1 MKRCFGLLVAGCC
14 SVLAT
19 ARNSASTKDPFDWD
33 SITPSDDLEYHDC
46 YGEYKCA
53 RLQVPLNW
61 LNETDAR
68 VATIAMIK
76 LPAVVPD
83 HDPTFGG
90 AIFTNPGGPGG
101 SGVDFLLA
109 MGRYLR
115 YTADKPGR
123 RHYEIVSFDPR
134 GIGRT
139 LPASDCFDNNL
150 LARDAFLLEN
160 RGNGALTNGD
170 GVIAYSM
177 AIMDAFGQRCQQAGD
192 AMAYV
197 GTPNVARDMVEM
209 VDQVDELRKREA
221 AARERKSKSKGKG
234 EGEGEGDDSDVRT
247 ELKKRSA
254 PRRKPAELGDEP
266 GDVPR
271 LQYIGFSYG
280 TVLGNYFASM
290 FPGRV
295 GRLIL
300 DGVCNIQDY
309 ATGPGWL
316 TNTVDSDEIFDNF
329 FQGCAAAGPDV
340 CALARP
346 SDTKGASDIRRRFD
360 SFLSEL
366 DQKPRSVLLD
376 SGDVV
381 VVTSW
386 DVLILAGRVL
396 YNPLPLFKVLARRLD
411 EFLAG
416 DLTQMAVMALGLG
429 MVPAMQDA
437 CPLDRA
443 NATQPK
449 PSIVI
454 EAQNAVVCADGDD
467 VSANDLAWW
476 RRYVRSQLDASRV
489 FGATWST
496 IRMPCSGWRF
506 RPNWSFKGPF
516 TTPDPDPA
524 LTPGRPAA
532 PILFLSNRLDPVT
545 PLRAAQAMAAQHPGA
560 RVLVQEAMGH
570 CAVASA
576 PSKCTRRAVAD
587 YFESGVIPSN
597 PSPCHVECGPWDTSC
612 PATGE
617 AVLHTD
623 DAEVEAMSSWFNR
636 DRDEAVWRRKS
647 PLGLL

>member
-1 MKRCFGLLVAGCC
+1 MKRCFGLLLAGCC

-19 ARNSASTKDPFDWD
+19 ARAGASTTKDAFDWD

-46 YGEYKCA
+46 YGGYKCA

-83 HDPTFGG
+83 DDPTFGG
-90 AIFTNPGGPGG
+90 AIFTNPGGPGS
-101 SGVDFLLA
+101 SGVDFLLV

-115 YTADKPGR
+115 HTADKPGR
-123 RHYEIVSFDPR
+123 RHYEIISFDPR

-139 LPASDCFDNNL
+139 APASDCFDNNL

-177 AIMDAFGQRCQQAGD
+177 AIMDAFGQRCQQAGED
-192 AMAYV
+192 AMAFV

-209 VDQVDELRKREA
+209 VDKVDELRKREA
-221 AARERKSKSKGKG
+221 AARESENK
-234 EGEGEGDDSDVRT
+234 GDDSAVRT
-247 ELKKRSA
+247 ELRKRAA

-329 FQGCAAAGPDV
+329 FEGCAAAGPEV

-346 SDTKGASDIRRRFD
+346 SDTRGASDIRRRFD
-360 SFLSEL
+360 SFLSDL
-366 DQKPRSVLLD
+366 DQKPKSVLLD

-396 YNPLPLFKVLARRLD
+396 YNPAPLFKVLARKLND
-411 EFLAG
+411 FIAG

-443 NATQPK
+443 NVTK
-449 PSIVI
+449 PTIVI
-454 EAQNAVVCADGDD
+454 ESQNAVVCSDGDD
-467 VSANDLAWW
+467 VSGKDLAWW
-476 RRYVRSQLDASRV
+476 RRYVRSQLDVSRV

-496 IRMPCSGWRF
+496 IRMPCSGWRI

-524 LTPGRPAA
+524 LRPGRPAA

-587 YFESGVIPSN
+587 YFESGVIPSDL
-597 PSPCHVECGPWDTSC
+597 SPCNVECRPWDTSC
-612 PATGE
+612 PAT
-617 AVLHTD
+617 D
-623 DAEVEAMSSWFNR
+623 DAALHNNDDEMEAMASWFNR
-636 DRDEAVWRRKS
+636 DEAVWHRKS

>member
-1 MKRCFGLLVAGCC
+1 MKRCFRLLVAGCC

-19 ARNSASTKDPFDWD
+19 AGASASAEPKFDWD
-33 SITPSDDLEYHDC
+33 TITPSDDLEYHDC

-61 LNETDAR
+61 LNETDPR
-68 VATIAMIK
+68 VTTIAMIK

-83 HDPTFGG
+83 DDPAFGG

-101 SGVDFLLA
+101 SGVDFLLV

-115 YTADKPGR
+115 HTVDKPGR
-123 RHYEIVSFDPR
+123 RHYEIISFDPR

-139 LPASDCFDNNL
+139 TPKSDCFDNNL

-170 GVIAYSM
+170 GVIAYSL

-192 AMAYV
+192 AMAFV

-209 VDQVDELRKREA
+209 VDKVDELRKREEA
-221 AARERKSKSKGKG
+221 AARERKGK
-234 EGEGEGDDSDVRT
+234 GDDSDVRT

-329 FQGCAAAGPDV
+329 FQGCAAAGPEV
-340 CALARP
+340 CALARE
-346 SDTKGASDIRRRFD
+346 SDTHGASDIRRRFD

-396 YNPLPLFKVLARRLD
+396 YKPLPLFRLLARKLN

-416 DLTQMAVMALGLG
+416 DLTSMAVMALGFG
-429 MVPAMQDA
+429 MVPALQDA
-437 CPLDRA
+437 CPLDRGGDS
-443 NATQPK
+443 NATASS
-449 PSIVI
+449 PSLVI
-454 EAQNAVVCADGDD
+454 EAQNAVVCSDGDD
-467 VSANDLAWW
+467 VSGKDLAWW
-476 RRYVRSQLDASRV
+476 RRYVRSQLDASRI

-496 IRMPCSGWRF
+496 IRVPCSGWRV

-516 TTPDPDPA
+516 TTPNPDPS
-524 LTPGRPAA
+524 LKPGRPAA

-545 PLRAAQAMAAQHPGA
+545 PLRAARAMAAQHPGA

-587 YFESGVIPSN
+587 YFESGLIPSDL
-597 PSPCHVECGPWDTSC
+597 SPCNVQCHPWDTSC

-617 AVLHTD
+617 SALQAN
-623 DAEVEAMSSWFNR
+623 DAEVEAMASWFNR
-636 DRDEAVWRRKS
+636 DEAAWHRKS

>member
-1 MKRCFGLLVAGCC
+1 MKRCFRLLVAGCC
-14 SVLAT
+14 SMLAT
-19 ARNSASTKDPFDWD
+19 AGASAAAEPSFDWD
-33 SITPSDDLEYHDC
+33 SIRPSHDLEYHGC

-53 RLQVPLNW
+53 RLQVPLDW

-68 VATIAMIK
+68 VATVAMVK

-83 HDPTFGG
+83 DDPAFGG

-101 SGVDFLLA
+101 SGVDFLLG

-115 YTADKPGR
+115 YTADQPGR
-123 RHYEIVSFDPR
+123 RHYEIISFDPR

-139 LPASDCFDNNL
+139 TPASDCFDSNL

-170 GVIAYSM
+170 GAIAYSLAM
-177 AIMDAFGQRCQQAGD
+177 MDAFGQRCQRAGD
-192 AMAYV
+192 AMAFV

-209 VDQVDELRKREA
+209 VDKVDELRKREA
-221 AARERKSKSKGKG
+221 AARKSKGA
-234 EGEGEGDDSDVRT
+234 EADPEARA

-254 PRRKPAELGDEP
+254 PRRKPAELHDEP
-266 GDVPR
+266 GHVPR

-295 GRLIL
+295 GRLVL
-300 DGVCNIQDY
+300 DGVCNIDDY

-316 TNTVDSDEIFDNF
+316 ANTVDSDEIFDNF
-329 FQGCAAAGPDV
+329 FEGCAAAGPQV
-340 CALARP
+340 CALART
-346 SDTKGASDIRRRFD
+346 SDAHGASDIRRRFD

-366 DQKPRSVLLD
+366 DQKPKSVLLD

-386 DVLILAGRVL
+386 DVLILAGKVL
-396 YNPLPLFKVLARRLD
+396 YKPMPMFKLLARKLD

-429 MVPAMQDA
+429 MMPAMQDA
-437 CPLDRA
+437 CPLDSA
-443 NATQPK
+443 NATK
-449 PSIVI
+449 PGIII
-454 EAQNAVVCADGDD
+454 EAQSAVVCGDGDD
-467 VSANDLAWW
+467 VSGKDLAWW
-476 RRYVRSQLDASRV
+476 RRYVRRQLDASNV

-496 IRMPCSGWRF
+496 IRMPCSGWRV

-516 TTPDPDPA
+516 TTPDPDPS
-524 LTPGRPAA
+524 LQPGRPAA

-560 RVLVQEAMGH
+560 RVLVQDGMGH

-576 PSKCTRRAVAD
+576 PSKCTRKAVAD
-587 YFESGVIPSN
+587 YFESGLIPSDL
-597 PSPCHVECGPWDTSC
+597 SPCKVECSPWDESC

-617 AVLHTD
+617 SILQTD
-623 DAEVEAMSSWFNR
+623 DAEAEAMAAWFHK
-636 DRDEAVWRRKS
+636 DEAPWDRKS

>member
-1 MKRCFGLLVAGCC
+1 MKRCFRLLVAGYC

-19 ARNSASTKDPFDWD
+19 AAASPFIEPSFDWD
-33 SITPSDDLEYHDC
+33 SIRPSDDLEYHDC

-53 RLQVPLNW
+53 RLQVPLDW
-61 LNETDAR
+61 LNKTDTR

-83 HDPTFGG
+83 DDPAFGG

-101 SGVDFLLA
+101 SGVDFLLS

-123 RHYEIVSFDPR
+123 RHYEIISFDPR

-139 LPASDCFDNNL
+139 VPASDCFENNV

-170 GVIAYSM
+170 GVIAYSL
-177 AIMDAFGQRCQQAGD
+177 AIMDAFGQRCQQAGED
-192 AMAYV
+192 AMAFV

-209 VDQVDELRKREA
+209 VDKVDELRKRDA
-221 AARERKSKSKGKG
+221 AARKRKGDD
-234 EGEGEGDDSDVRT
+234 DDSDARA

-254 PRRKPAELGDEP
+254 PRRKPAELRDEP

-309 ATGPGWL
+309 SSGPGWL

-329 FQGCAAAGPDV
+329 FEGCAAAGPDV

-346 SDTKGASDIRRRFD
+346 SDTHGASDIRCRYD

-366 DQKPRSVLLD
+366 DQKPKSVLLD

-386 DVLILAGRVL
+386 DVLILAGKVL
-396 YNPLPLFKVLARRLD
+396 YNPLSMFKVLARKLN
-411 EFLAG
+411 EFIAG
-416 DLTQMAVMALGLG
+416 DLTQMAVMAVGLG

-437 CPLDRA
+437 CPLDRS
-443 NATQPK
+443 NATK
-449 PSIVI
+449 PSIII
-454 EAQNAVVCADGDD
+454 EAQNAVVCSDGDD
-467 VSANDLAWW
+467 ISGKDLAWW
-476 RRYVRSQLDASRV
+476 RKYVRSQLDVSNI

-496 IRMPCSGWRF
+496 IRMPCSGWRI

-516 TTPDPDPA
+516 TTPDADA
-524 LTPGRPAA
+524 SLQSGRPAA

-560 RVLVQEAMGH
+560 RVLIQEGMGH

-576 PSKCTRRAVAD
+576 PSKCTREVVAD
-587 YFESGVIPSN
+587 YFESGVIPSDL
-597 PSPCHVECGPWDTSC
+597 SPCSVECHPWDESC

-617 AVLHTD
+617 SVLQTN
-623 DAEVEAMSSWFNR
+623 DAEVEAMTSWFNR
-636 DRDEAVWRRKS
+636 DEAPWYRKS